1 MIGPRVVLLAL
12 VASAALAGGLVAA
25 PAPPVEPVSPERFA
39 EAVDRTPADPMLLRL
54 SEPGALGPAR
64 VTWDPAA
71 GERGTNVRI
80 LAGAWALQPTSPE
93 AAERLRYWL
102 ELMEE
107 HGFELSRQFPVPGLA
122 PSSPA
127 RERALR
133 WLASA
138 RVEALAGH
146 SDAARACLARARAE
160 PAAPEVPAAWFD
172 LALAGPAFAPDLAR
186 ARTAHAAGRGAEAL
200 GAYRAACV
208 RACSARDGVAAV
220 EGLLAE
226 AEQRFPGD
234 GTLAAIRAASRQRR
248 GRGAPD
254 LARGWALAA
263 VEALRHGERSEAVKR
278 LAAARSLFGPGG
290 WGPGSLAPWYWAA
303 EDWLAVASLAPGSAA
318 RGDGELPDVGVR
330 LPPGMWLAWTDP
342 ERAVQ
347 LAQPQRWA
355 QRARETNEPRLIL
368 KALDA
373 PGRLAEGIVVR
384 LEQEMR
390 RGRFLQAMEILE
402 ELRRFAGLDPGE
414 PLQRRVKA
422 LGALAREG
430 EPPPDPA
437 PLAGGDAE
445 QLLAALDTAVVAAD
459 EGNAAA
465 AWLSL
470 DGLEPELATHP
481 GVRLVAM
488 HVARI
493 SSDTARLEV
502 LASAALRADP
512 ADVRALAARGWVA
525 LAAGRPA
532 AALPDLGRAT
542 AAADCPAWG
551 WLARGRALGRLGRF
565 SDAAT
570 AFGRAWDLA
579 PGGIEA
585 LKGIARASTASNL
598 SPSVGSFAPEPPPWA
613 WPASRPVPIVE
624 AGASAPVPPD
634 PGPGNHG
641 SRSTAGRTDENSEGL
656 GSEQRREAGLRRI
669 LAMLVMG
676 ERWSDCARLLEA
688 ARGLLAAGPAGD
700 EDVGQALADG
710 RCTGLAV
717 DLVNR
722 GAYDALRVL
731 LAERER
737 RSAAPAGGL
746 AAGGAEERPRM
757 RMPTGAALLGSL
769 KREARD
775 AWTRPAS
782 PYGGGLS
789 RPTRTAY
796 RFLLLAIV
804 LAAWVRLHL
813 FLLSLFQRQ

>member
-1 MIGPRVVLLAL
+1 MTGQRAALLAF
-12 VASAALAGGLVAA
+12 VASVVLAGGPVAA
-25 PAPPVEPVSPERFA
+25 AAPPVAPVSLERFA
-39 EAVDRTPADPMLLRL
+39 EAVDRVPADPLLLRL

-64 VTWDPAA
+64 VTWDPAV
-71 GERGTNVRI
+71 GGRGTNVRV

-138 RVEALAGH
+138 RLEAL
-146 SDAARACLARARAE
+146 SDHPAAARACLARARAE
-160 PAAPEVPAAWFD
+160 PAVPEVPAAWFE
-172 LALAGPAFAPDLAR
+172 LALAGPAFATELAR
-186 ARTAHAAGRGAEAL
+186 ARAAHVAGHQAEAL
-200 GAYRAACV
+200 SAYRAACL
-208 RACSARDGVAAV
+208 RACTARDGVAAV
-220 EGLLAE
+220 ESLLAE
-226 AEQRFPGD
+226 AAGRFPGD
-234 GTLAAIRAASRQRR
+234 GTLAAIRAASRPRR

-263 VEALRHGERSEAVKR
+263 VEALRRGERSEAVRR

-303 EDWLAVASLAPGSAA
+303 EDWLDAFAPESAA
-318 RGDGELPDVGVR
+318 GGGGLRQAQPERTMEGVGVR

-355 QRARETNEPRLIL
+355 QRAGETSEPRLIL

-390 RGRFLQAMEILE
+390 RGRFLQAAEILE
-402 ELRRFAGLDPGE
+402 ELRRFAGLEAGE
-414 PLQRRVKA
+414 PLQTRVNA

-445 QLLAALDTAVVAAD
+445 QLLAVLDTAVVAVG
-459 EGNAAA
+459 EGNPAS
-465 AWLSL
+465 AWLAL
-470 DGLEPELATHP
+470 DGLEPELANHP
-481 GVRLVAM
+481 AVRIVAM

-493 SSDTARLEV
+493 SSDTARLEAI
-502 LASAALRADP
+502 ASAVSRSEP
-512 ADVRALAARGWVA
+512 ADGRALASRGWA
-525 LAAGRPA
+525 TLAASRPA
-532 AALPDLGRAT
+532 EALPDLERAT

-551 WLARGRALGRLGRF
+551 WLARGSALERLGRF
-565 SDAAT
+565 SEAAT
-570 AFGRAWDLA
+570 AFARAWDLA
-579 PGGIEA
+579 PGGPEA
-585 LKGIARASTASNL
+585 LKGMARAAAATGGRRPSMPAVGEAS
-598 SPSVGSFAPEPPPWA
+598 
-613 WPASRPVPIVE
+613 
-624 AGASAPVPPD
+624 
-634 PGPGNHG
+634 
-641 SRSTAGRTDENSEGL
+641 
-656 GSEQRREAGLRRI
+656 LRRI

-688 ARGLLAAGPAGD
+688 ARGLVADGPAGD
-700 EDVGQALADG
+700 ADAGAAISAGQSA
-710 RCTGLAV
+710 GLAV

-722 GAYDALRVL
+722 GAYRALNDLV
-731 LAERER
+731 AELER
-737 RSAAPAGGL
+737 RSTAPVRGAATSL
-746 AAGGAEERPRM
+746 SEEGPRV
-757 RMPTGAALLGSL
+757 RMPSCASLLGSL

-789 RPTRTAY
+789 RPTRAAY
-796 RFLLLAIV
+796 RLLLLAIV

-813 FLLSLFQRQ
+813 FLLGLFQRR